1 MVTRGTKTR
10 DNDTSAGMLIE
21 ERPPTKANIQNFGL
35 SQIEIS
41 NSLGMGVS
49 PNVVLTRLQQ
59 EVGEKGAVDLAIN

>member
-1 MVTRGTKTR
+1 MVTGGTETR

-49 PNVVLTRLQQ
+49 PNVVLTRL
-59 EVGEKGAVDLAIN
+59 